1 MKSLKHE
8 KQEERLHYL
17 DWLRVLAVLGVFYA
31 HTIYIFDMFYW
42 HIMGTTQNS
51 DWIVLVVL
59 GTEWGM
65 ALFFFLA
72 GASAWFALT
81 SKTAGQFI
89 NERFKRLII
98 PCIAGIV
105 LLSPPLAYLLAIS
118 QSQYKGSF
126 LQYYAYFFANIHVSW
141 NPQWIGAYSFH
152 LWFLAFLF
160 FISILALPVLLYL
173 RRKRGSSFVARLA
186 VFCDRPAGLLVFAL
200 PIALIQIMLR
210 ASFPGYQSWADFF
223 IWLFIF
229 IYGFI
234 LLADA
239 RFQSAIR
246 KQWEITLIV
255 GIASL
260 LIMLAAA
267 FTGTLGHWDTISTFT
282 IGFILYQLLRS
293 IVIWSWMVFVL
304 FFGMR
309 CLNFS
314 NKVID
319 YCVEAVLPFY
329 ILHYPVIF
337 VITFFTLAWDINMGI
352 KFLLVSTAALLA
364 TLVLYDLCIRR
375 IAVSRWLFGMKP
387 LHKPQR
393 EQVQALPPPSSP

>member
-1 MKSLKHE
+1 MKSLRHE
-8 KQEERLHYL
+8 EQEERLHYL
-17 DWLRVLAVLGVFYA
+17 DWLRVLTVLGVFYV
-31 HTIYIFDMFYW
+31 HTTYIFDMFYW
-42 HIMGTTQNS
+42 HTRGVAQNAS
-51 DWIVLVVL
+51 WNVLVVL
-59 GTEWGM
+59 GTEWGI

-72 GASAWFALT
+72 GAGAWFALT
-81 SKTAGQFI
+81 SKTVGQFT

-98 PCIAGIV
+98 PCIVGIV

-118 QSQYKGSF
+118 QSQYRGSF
-126 LQYYAYFFANIHVSW
+126 LQYYAYFFENIHVSW

-160 FISILALPVLLYL
+160 FISMLALPVLLYL
-173 RRKRGSSFVARLA
+173 RRKRGISFVAMLA
-186 VFCDRPAGLLVFAL
+186 VFCDRPAGLFVFVL
-200 PIALIQIMLR
+200 PIAFIQIVLR
-210 ASFPGYQSWADFF
+210 APFPGYQSWADFF

-234 LLADA
+234 LLADT

-246 KQWEITLIV
+246 KQRKITLIV
-255 GIASL
+255 GSASL
-260 LIMLAAA
+260 LIMLVAA
-267 FTGTLGHWDTISTFT
+267 FTGGLGCWDTISTFT
-282 IGFILYQLLRS
+282 IGFVLYQLLRS

-319 YCVEAVLPFY
+319 YCIEAVLPFY
-329 ILHYPVIF
+329 VFHYPIIF

-364 TLVLYDLCIRR
+364 TLVLYDLCIRH
-375 IAVSRWLFGMKP
+375 ITVSRWLFGMKP

-393 EQVQALPPPSSP
+393 EQVQALPPTSSP